1 MTIREI
7 PLNKLVLSPN
17 NMRKGDIKDPVTG
30 VGQVDVSDLLV
41 SFRARRAAKQSVVLQ
56 NLRVTEELSEA
67 GKPTGRFAVHVG
79 GRRYR
84 ALDYMAGLKEL
95 PKTYAV
101 PCMVCDSEA
110 HALEESIEENMAR
123 LDPHPAARFKAFKAL
138 VDEGRTVA
146 EVAERF
152 NTTENMVA
160 RRLKLAMVSP
170 RIFELFER
178 DEVTIEQ
185 MQALTL
191 SDDHEL
197 QEKAYFDF
205 PSKSAHE
212 LRRRLVEGE
221 RQTRNYSLFQ
231 FVGAD
236 AYKAAGGFIRQ
247 DLFANDDEG
256 YVGDHALVEKLAI
269 ERLEAEAQAVR
280 AEGWKWVE
288 VRTELSY
295 TDTEKFGRVYPT
307 DKPLSEE
314 ALARIEAINAEL
326 EELSNAEETE
336 ENTARFMELEGELSE
351 AQETEEEYTAESLAL
366 AGAIVT
372 VTPYNGDLK
381 IERGLVKPED
391 TKAMKAMAR
400 AAESN
405 GETVEVKTGA
415 GQPNRRADGL
425 PAALVE
431 ELTARRTLAIR
442 QLMMDN
448 HKVALVALVHRLALL
463 TFYRKKD
470 TYGSSIFASAIVVD
484 GGTYQHDVFKH
495 GDDLKASAPAAALE
509 ARKGSISF
517 GLPEKPEN
525 LWSYLAE
532 ADDADL
538 MRIMAYCTANQ
549 VYAVDLGI
557 NSDLRRR
564 NSHEMADALGL
575 DMADFWSP
583 TSAFFKRIPREEI
596 MRAMT
601 EGAEVVETPEL
612 AKLKKGELAERAEQV
627 LAGKRWVPEVLRTPP
642 LEPVLSAPADDE
654 PAQDEH
660 DIEGEEA
667 LDDEEA
673 LFDDEG
679 DDEVFDDDG
688 QLDAA

>member
-17 NMRKGDIKDPVTG
+17 NMRKGDIKDPETG

-41 SFRARRAAKQSVVLQ
+41 SFRARRTAKQSVVLQ

-84 ALDYMAGLKEL
+84 ALEYLAALKEL
-95 PKTYAV
+95 PKTFAV

-269 ERLEAEAQAVR
+269 ERLEAEAEAVR

-307 DKPLSEE
+307 DKPLSAE

-326 EELSNAEETE
+326 EELSNEEETE

-351 AQETEEEYTAESLAL
+351 AEQTEEEYTAESMAL

-372 VTPYNGDLK
+372 VTSYNGELK
-381 IERGLVKPED
+381 VERGLVKPED
-391 TKAMKAMAR
+391 TKAMKAMVR
-400 AAESN
+400 EAEGN
-405 GETVEVKTGA
+405 GETVETKTGA
-415 GQPNRRADGL
+415 GQSNRRADGL

-431 ELTARRTLAIR
+431 DLTARRTLAIR
-442 QLMMDN
+442 KLMMDN
-448 HKVALVALVHRLALL
+448 PKVALVALVHRLALL
-463 TFYRKKD
+463 TFYTRNSFGG
-470 TYGSSIFASAIVVD
+470 TLASAVVID
-484 GGTYQHDVFKH
+484 GGTYNHNVFKH
-495 GDDLKASAPAAALE
+495 GEGLDNYEPAVAME
-509 ARKGSISF
+509 GRKGSIKYD
-517 GLPEKPEN
+517 LPEKPEN
-525 LWSYLAE
+525 LWAYLAQ
-532 ADDADL
+532 ADEADL
-538 MRIMAYCTANQ
+538 MRIMAYCTASQ
-549 VYAVDLGI
+549 VYAVDLGF
-557 NSDLRRR
+557 SADQRRR

-601 EGAEVVETPEL
+601 EGAEVVETPDL

-642 LEPVLSAPADDE
+642 LEPVLSAAADDE

-660 DIEGEEA
+660 GFEGDEA

-673 LFDDEG
+673 RFDDEG
-679 DDEVFDDDG
+679 DDEAFDDG
-688 QLDAA
+688 EQLDAA